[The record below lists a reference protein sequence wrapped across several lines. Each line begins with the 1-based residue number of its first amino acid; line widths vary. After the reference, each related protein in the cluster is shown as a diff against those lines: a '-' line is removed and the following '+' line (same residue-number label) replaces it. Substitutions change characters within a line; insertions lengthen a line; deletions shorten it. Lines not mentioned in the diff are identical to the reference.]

1 MASKFRPKG
10 SYKELLNIPSNDFRK
25 LTEDQ
30 LRAIVTKL
38 NDTANK
44 RINRLKQSGREFES
58 SAYRG
63 REGAKFFAPHDLS
76 GKDLKTAY
84 LDVKSF
90 LEGKTSSLT
99 GTKEYV
105 KQFKDIYDKIKSNLS
120 EYEEN
125 FDKRFKHSKVLKK
138 SVVKENIRDFW
149 ERYEEWKEIERKN
162 NPDSAKGATNINDVE
177 NFDEELYQT
186 GNVSIQDMEA
196 KAKADYLRQER
207 ELQEEDLND
216 YEDNGNAIST
226 SATDRRGTRKTK
238 PIEYKRKGIEKGPFG
253 QKIKYPD
260 IKIFGD

>member
-10 SYKELLNIPSNDFRK
+10 SYKELLNIPSTDFRK

-58 SAYRG
+58 SAYRA
-63 REGAKFFAPHDLS
+63 REGAKFTAPHDLS

-105 KQFKDIYDKIKSNLS
+105 KQFENVYDEIKSRLS
-120 EYEEN
+120 EDEQN
-125 FDKRFKHSKVLKK
+125 FDKRFKRSKVLKK
-138 SVVKENIRDFW
+138 SVVKKSIRDFW
-149 ERYEEWKEIERKN
+149 KKYEQWKEIEKDK
-162 NPDSAKGATNINDVE
+162 NPDAGKGSTNINDVE
-177 NFDEELYQT
+177 TFDEELYQT
-186 GNVSIQDMEA
+186 GKVSIQDMEQ
-196 KAKADYLRQER
+196 KAKEDYLRHER

-216 YEDNGNAIST
+216 YEDDGNAIST
-226 SATDRRGTRKTK
+226 SAPDRRGARSPK
-238 PIEYKRKGIEKGPFG
+238 PIEYKGKGIEKGPFG